1 MRDLIE
7 AAESGSDARLEEL
20 FRTRGSFLARSHMH
34 DGRTLLHVA
43 GSRAVAELL
52 AVYGANVTARSH
64 APGVTR
70 GDTPLHAAIRRRRI
84 EVAEWLIARGADT
97 NAANEAGWTPRH
109 LAVVNGEPELTRTLL
124 LNGARADART
134 TLETPRAP
142 AGALPIDLARDVMA
156 RRDDGRLVEPAT
168 MDVLVRMLGGIHAR
182 RSPAAVSVAPR
193 SSLTR
198 RVVERLSRIAAA
210 WF

>member
-7 AAESGSDARLEEL
+7 AAESGNDARLEEL
-20 FRTRGSFLARSHMH
+20 FRTRGSFLARSHLH

-52 AVYGANVTARSH
+52 VLYGANVMARSH
-64 APGVTR
+64 GPGPLR

-84 EVAEWLIARGADT
+84 EVAEWLIARGVDT
-97 NAANEAGWTPRH
+97 NAVNDVGWTPLH
-109 LAVVNGEPELTRTLL
+109 LAAANGEPDLARTLL

-134 TLETPRAP
+134 ALDTPRAP
-142 AGALPIDLARDVMA
+142 AGSLAIDLARDVMA
-156 RRDDGRLVEPAT
+156 RRDDGRLVEPGT
-168 MDVLVRMLGGIHAR
+168 MDMLVRMLGGAGKRREPAAAPAPR
-182 RSPAAVSVAPR
+182 RSSF
-193 SSLTR
+193 TR
-198 RVVERLSRIAAA
+198 RLVERLSRIAAA